1 MDLNFGE
8 SFSVLNNKNRFII
21 FKIKLKLTKIINKY
35 LIKNKYIINIFNI
48 FQIQMIQKLI
58 IILIKMYI
66 YKTSKFYIKIIKTQ
80 TKYKQKKIM

>member
-48 FQIQMIQKLI
+48 F
-58 IILIKMYI
+58 
-66 YKTSKFYIKIIKTQ
+66 
-80 TKYKQKKIM
+80 